1 MLYLYVCLD
10 QSALVDILY
19 VCVYVYVYM
28 YVCVRSRE
36 LPYQIRTHT
45 HIERE
50 RRSERD
56 KMKTFSASFFLI
68 DPSRWTKSSTI
79 HSFCMPRDDD
89 DFVCETRPHLFHMKR
104 KTKRSAIFDH
114 LLLVGHRSSSRFPP
128 WLRKFIS
135 TKASSVPSFFFFFL
149 FSSFLFSSSPS
160 SSFSCLL
167 HFLFRLFRIFFF
179 RIFAGCYWTMDMR
192 AYIGG
197 TMPDDLVYWSERDP
211 ARDHTHEIC
220 HFGRFAY
227 FLFSFFFF

>member
-1 MLYLYVCLD
+1 MFVSTNQPLLISCM
-10 QSALVDILY
+10 
-19 VCVYVYVYM
+19 CVYMSMSVYM

-36 LPYQIRTHT
+36 LTYTHT
-45 HIERE
+45 HRERE

-68 DPSRWTKSSTI
+68 DPSRWTKSSPI

-89 DFVCETRPHLFHMKR
+89 DFVCETRPHLFQMKR

-149 FSSFLFSSSPS
+149 FSSFSVFIIAVFFFFVS
-160 SSFSCLL
+160 SSFSFSSLSYLL
-167 HFLFRLFRIFFF
+167 LSDLCWLLPDHGYACVHWWYH
-179 RIFAGCYWTMDMR
+179 AGR
-192 AYIGG
+192 SSLLI
-197 TMPDDLVYWSERDP
+197 
-211 ARDHTHEIC
+211 
-220 HFGRFAY
+220 
-227 FLFSFFFF
+227 